1 MIVSLNASINV
12 VLAVTPTPDPNFDPN
27 TVTPGVIG
35 FVVFFLIAA
44 ATVLLCLDV
53 VRRIRRTTYRAE
65 IKERLQAEQAERD
78 GDEISPNDKPE

>member
-78 GDEISPNDKPE
+78 GDENAPNDKPE

>member
-78 GDEISPNDKPE
+78 GDEIAPNDKPE

>member
-78 GDEISPNDKPE
+78 GDEIARNDKPE